1 MENQN
6 EIEQNEKY
14 DLRKRKIHAKNLMKK
29 YLFSENKNEKD
40 LNEIMQLD
48 DTLPEIYSNKL
59 KTSDDIKLKEK
70 SYDIVDKALLKE
82 FKIVKR
88 LNYKELYFEL
98 ISYVK
103 SIKLNEPANASK
115 DFELEKFE
123 KEKKNK
129 SEEKVNNNNFNE
141 IKEHEGEKE
150 EEDEREEEEEDEE
163 EEEEDYKFIQK
174 VDIKEKNDLDE
185 NLSDTEFKNIIEKKE
200 NYDITK
206 VLIKN
211 EEIKVE
217 DIKKKFSEIFDI
229 YCKFI
234 NFKNNYPEFESELF
248 YFNSLRYMLET
259 YKELKYR
266 RFIEKIALTVQLSPL
281 TEKIKNNKI
290 NNILTKR
297 IYYYIMNTQYNF
309 DNSFLELLIDEAE
322 NDSNILEN
330 NDYIIKNNN
339 LYKKTDE
346 NTIVLKN
353 VDNYLINKII
363 KKNILLENT
372 KDVLI
377 NKYYSIKGILN
388 NSSFKREDGDIF
400 WDEFLSS
407 NILNDL
413 VKHLYNKENIFNKK
427 VVIDL
432 FKESSFYFPN
442 YNTSFVALTHKE
454 LFNMYFP
461 PSDIRFPS
469 ISLKNCYT
477 FRMIN
482 KAVNKIKIQ
491 HEWGHGSS
499 AFLFMNFQI
508 KYFTTPKRK
517 FILKE
522 NSETNDKK
530 KIIYEGGKAVEFL
543 LYKRIINRLNAKEA
557 IFILNGKN
565 YELTLENFQKK
576 FINLKNLKLID
587 VFEEAIKNPNIDE
600 LVIKAYKEYKKKG
613 KGFKYNVEN
622 YSFKVKEK
630 GINFADLEKTNFK
643 IGNNYHHRY
652 SYK

>member
-14 DLRKRKIHAKNLMKK
+14 DLRIRKIHAKNLMKK
-29 YLFSENKNEKD
+29 YLFSENKNDEE
-40 LNEIMQLD
+40 LNEIMHLD

-82 FKIVKR
+82 FKIEKR

-129 SEEKVNNNNFNE
+129 SEEKGNNNNFNE
-141 IKEHEGEKE
+141 IEKHEG
-150 EEDEREEEEEDEE
+150 EEEEEDEE
-163 EEEEDYKFIQK
+163 REEEEEEDNKYIQK

-297 IYYYIMNTQYNF
+297 IYYYIMNTQYYF

-363 KKNILLENT
+363 KKNIMLQNT

-388 NSSFKREDGDIF
+388 NSSFRREDGDIF

-461 PSDIRFPS
+461 PSDIPFPT

-508 KYFTTPKRK
+508 KYFTTPKRN

-522 NSETNDKK
+522 NSETNDKN

-600 LVIKAYKEYKKKG
+600 LVIKSYN
-613 KGFKYNVEN
+613 KY
-622 YSFKVKEK
+622 KEK
-630 GINFADLEKTNFK
+630 GINFVDLEKISFRIEIYYPHK
-643 IGNNYHHRY
+643 YA
-652 SYK
+652 YK